1 MSSDL
6 NNNSLEVMMVQLNK
20 AKRQITKSSEM
31 IT

>member
-20 AKRQITKSSEM
+20 AERQITKSSQM